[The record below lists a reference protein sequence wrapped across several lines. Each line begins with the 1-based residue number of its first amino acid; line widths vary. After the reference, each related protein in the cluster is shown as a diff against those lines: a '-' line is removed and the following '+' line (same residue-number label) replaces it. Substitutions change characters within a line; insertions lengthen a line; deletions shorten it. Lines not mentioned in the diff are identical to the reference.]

1 MRRWSLK
8 TKVSVYCLFLTAI
21 ALLGTAVIIFP
32 IVYSKQ
38 LNTLDESLRDN
49 AKQLFEEIDNKY
61 PNFNPASLARKPFS
75 IKIPTSLTRRYIAI
89 EYGNTEL
96 YRAKI
101 ESFKDINLQALGE
114 GAHTI
119 PVPSKDPQ
127 MPTKDA
133 RLVKEHFGSFTI
145 WMGTRLGVLDDTQS
159 IILYAY
165 LFTIPTAMVLVFF
178 GARILAGRALGPVT
192 AMTAAAER
200 IGANAPDERLPVP
213 QSNDEILRLTVVLNE
228 SFDRLQR
235 AYNSAA
241 RFSADA
247 SHQLKTPI
255 AVLRAGLDELRIC
268 GYLEP
273 MERETVDTLVQ
284 QTRRLTTLVED
295 LLLLA
300 QADAG
305 RLKIEPQPID
315 LTPILST
322 VMDDTE
328 ALGDERQLVVTL
340 HAPAQL
346 YAKGDPRRINIILQ
360 NLTEN
365 AVKYNRPHG
374 KLRMSA
380 RREGPWV
387 YISVAN
393 TGPAIPDQYRDRLFE
408 RFNRAGMGENIK
420 GHGLGLNIARE
431 LARAHGGELELVRSD
446 GEWTE
451 FALKLPAAEAPV
463 LNLTPPVLSIAAA

>member
-1 MRRWSLK
+1 MRSWSLK
-8 TKVSVYCLFLTAI
+8 TKVSVYCLLLTTL
-21 ALLGTAVIIFP
+21 ALLGTALMIFP
-32 IVYSKQ
+32 VVYRQQ
-38 LNTLDESLRDN
+38 LNELDDNLRAN
-49 AKQLFEEIDNKY
+49 AKQLYEDVLVKY
-61 PNFNPASLARKPFS
+61 KPTQPGSKQKPMTVILPAALQ
-75 IKIPTSLTRRYIAI
+75 RRYVVIN
-89 EYGNTEL
+89 YGDTEIF
-96 YRAKI
+96 RSRVP
-101 ESFKDINLQALGE
+101 SFKSVDLRALGP
-114 GAHTI
+114 GDHTVRL
-119 PVPSKDPQ
+119 P
-127 MPTKDA
+127 DA
-133 RLVKEHFGSFTI
+133 DRDSRFVQAQYDKCTI
-145 WMGTRLGVLDDTQS
+145 WVGTRLGVLDDTQAT
-159 IILYAY
+159 LRMAY
-165 LFTIPTAMVLVFF
+165 WIAIPTAMLLVFF
-178 GARILAGRALGPVT
+178 GGRLLAGSALSPVS
-192 AMTAAAER
+192 AMTSAAER

-213 QSNDEILRLTVVLNE
+213 QSNDEILRLTVVLNQ

-255 AVLRAGLDELRIC
+255 AVLRAGLDEMRSC

-273 MERETVDTLVQ
+273 MERETVDTLVA

-305 RLKIEPQPID
+305 RLKIEPLPID

-322 VMDDTE
+322 VVDDTE
-328 ALGDERQLVVTL
+328 VLGDEKQLVVTL

-365 AVKYNRPHG
+365 AVKYNRQNG
-374 KLRMSA
+374 KLRISA
-380 RREGPWV
+380 QREGAWV
-387 YISVAN
+387 TISVAN
-393 TGPAIPDQYRDRLFE
+393 TGSAIPDQHRDRLFE

-431 LARAHGGELELVRSD
+431 LARAHGGDLVLVRSD

-451 FALKLPAAEAPV
+451 FALKLPATEAPM
-463 LNLTPPVLSIAAA
+463 LNLAPALKVVAA